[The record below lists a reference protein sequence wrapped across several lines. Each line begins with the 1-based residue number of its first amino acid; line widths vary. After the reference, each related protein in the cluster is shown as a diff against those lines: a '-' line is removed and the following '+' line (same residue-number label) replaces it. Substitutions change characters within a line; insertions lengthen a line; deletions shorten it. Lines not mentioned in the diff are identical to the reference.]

1 MFEYFLFSGSSRET
15 LQLHIFLEVSQNPI
29 RLWGWTPQEGNPYSY
44 SVWIFYGF
52 VRPSLTSLTNPTVTR
67 GFAREQWAKIVMK
80 TRSFSLNH
88 VAKLAYNNFGEKKL
102 FQKIHAGPCFANS
115 PRGPHYN
122 FASLLQ
128 PWYQEHS
135 VEAGFPPRAGGKT
148 HGWKPKITGGFGLMV
163 SP

>member
-67 GFAREQWAKIVMK
+67 GFAREQWQKSSWK
-80 TRSFSLNH
+80 QGLFRSTMLPNWHTTTSGRKNCS
-88 VAKLAYNNFGEKKL
+88 KKSMQGRASQTAHEVL
-102 FQKIHAGPCFANS
+102 ITILPVS
-115 PRGPHYN
+115 SSRGTKNTVWRPV
-122 FASLLQ
+122 S
-128 PWYQEHS
+128 
-135 VEAGFPPRAGGKT
+135 PRAGGKT